1 MTEEN
6 PFLVPY
12 GTPHGTTPF
21 NRIRVEHYK
30 PAILEGITRHQAEID
45 EIANNLAKATFQN
58 TIVALEHSGRLL
70 DDVTEV
76 FFNLLEA
83 EGNDEMQAVAREMT
97 PVLSE
102 HSHNIHLNEKLFARV
117 KAVYEQEKNQLDGED
132 LMLLQNTYTG
142 FVRSGSDLKG
152 EARDTYRALTTE
164 LSRLTVAF
172 AQNHLKETNTYMM
185 TVTDRSRLNGLPES
199 ALEAAAL
206 TAKEKGVDG
215 WVFTLQVPSY
225 VPLMTYC
232 DDRGLRERL
241 YMAYQTQCAHENE
254 HNNESI
260 VKQIVNIRMKIAQLL
275 GYKTYADYVLGRR
288 MAENCD
294 NVYRLLHQLI
304 DAYRPTALKE
314 RSEVRRL
321 ATKTEGKG
329 FKLMPWDWSYYSEK
343 LKNKKYNLDTEMLR
357 PYLELSKVKEG
368 VFGLA
373 TRLYGISFRENRD
386 IPVYHPD
393 ATAYEVFDNDGR
405 YLAVLYV
412 DFHPRETKQAG
423 AWMTSF
429 KSQWK
434 ADGEDSRPHISI
446 VMNLTK
452 PTADKPALLTLSE
465 VETFL
470 HEFGHALHGIFADT
484 TYASMSGTSVYRDFV
499 ELPSQIM
506 ENFAI
511 EKDFLHTF
519 AYHYQT
525 GEPLPEAMV
534 KNIVNASNFNAAY
547 ACLRQVSFG
556 LLDMAW
562 YTLEEEFDGDV
573 KEFEKEAWKEAQVL
587 PSVKDTC
594 MSVQFS
600 HIMDGGYGAGYY
612 SYKWAE
618 VLDADAFSLFKEKGI
633 FNTEVAD
640 SFRKNI
646 LSKGGTVHPMTLY
659 KRFRGQEPTI
669 DALLRRNG
677 IKQ

>member
-30 PAILEGITRHQAEID
+30 PAILEGIARHQAEID